1 MFKCPSSIWEKL
13 TRKDALVRTIVL
25 TIQILLK
32 LIVKGIR
39 EPREDIDT
47 ILTTND
53 ASSKV
58 LETRALIENRS
69 GV

>member
-1 MFKCPSSIWEKL
+1 MFKWPSSIWEKQ